1 MLIGARQVGKT
12 TLTKKLKAAAERD
25 GVRTLYLNLDITT
38 DARFLDSQATL
49 LQKIRLEFGAEYGIV
64 FIDEIQR
71 RKNAGRFLKG
81 LYDQDLPI
89 KFVVTG
95 SGSLELKAAVAESL
109 AGRKRVFPIH
119 PLSFVEFF
127 HYKTENKYRG
137 REALYAEV
145 ESGPLDMLLFEY
157 LSFGGYP
164 RVVLAESLK
173 EKRATIAEIFS
184 AYVEK
189 DIVGL
194 LNVDLRESFILLLRL
209 LAQRQGQPINYTG
222 LANDTDLS
230 RHTIKRYLYYG
241 EETFVIQK
249 LLPYFNNI
257 SKELTKSPEYYFLD
271 AGLRNFAVGQFRLL
285 QPSDEATGYA
295 FEHFVYL
302 QLRDLR
308 EQENFSLHYWRTA
321 DRQEIDFVI
330 NRFSSLLPIEVKS
343 RAEQV
348 QVPKTLLSFC
358 QKYKCARGVVI
369 SRAAPRSVQADNV
382 TIDFSPWWNLVFKN
396 PV

>member
-1 MLIGARQVGKT
+1 MESSR
-12 TLTKKLKAAAERD
+12 
-25 GVRTLYLNLDITT
+25 LD
-38 DARFLDSQATL
+38 
-49 LQKIRLEFGAEYGIV
+49 E
-64 FIDEIQR
+64 
-71 RKNAGRFLKG
+71 
-81 LYDQDLPI
+81 
-89 KFVVTG
+89 
-95 SGSLELKAAVAESL
+95 
-109 AGRKRVFPIH
+109 
-119 PLSFVEFF
+119 
-127 HYKTENKYRG
+127 
-137 REALYAEV
+137 
-145 ESGPLDMLLFEY
+145 LLFEY

-271 AGLRNFAVGQFRLL
+271 AGLRNFAVGQFRSL
-285 QPSDEATGYA
+285 QPGDEATDYA

-330 NRFSSLLPIEVKS
+330 NRFSSLLPLEVKS

-348 QVPKTLLSFC
+348 RIPKTLLNFC
-358 QKYKCARGVVI
+358 QKYKCVRGVVI
-369 SRAAPRSVQADNV
+369 SRAVPRSVQADNV
-382 TIDFSPWWNLVFKN
+382 TIDFIPWWSLVFGN
-396 PV
+396 PL